1 MTIKNNLTNLV
12 NARKEIIKAINNNGG
27 ICPENTKLS
36 QIPPYI
42 DGSNPI
48 SSSCV
53 WSGSAATLQEIY
65 DGIKIFTLQWNA
77 QYGGNTSIEIPGPYI
92 SPSGKGIPKGG
103 FYFISPYSNLI
114 KAKISADHASFV
126 FTSSYVLHD
135 WLICRGKHYLSF
147 DTTAMSNYPTADARW
162 TYGASMFYIRA
173 QKFNHVWWSKGLDVA
188 TTIEKDSVCII
199 GYSGTNKNM
208 YRYVKILDNNN
219 NEVAKI
225 ESTQFDSETTITT
238 MKVMVKKGYT
248 IVNHN
253 GGSFALCLW

>member
-48 SSSCV
+48 SSSCT
-53 WSGSAATLQEIY
+53 WTGSAATLQEIY
-65 DGIKIFTLQWNA
+65 DGIKIFTIYWNA

-103 FYFISPYSNLI
+103 FYFIFPYSNLI

-135 WLICRGKHYLSF
+135 WLICRDKKHYLSF

-162 TYGASMFYIRA
+162 TYSASMFYIRA
-173 QKFNHVWWSKGLDVA
+173 QNLNHVWWSKGLDIS
-188 TTIEKDSVCII
+188 TKIEKDSVCIV
-199 GYSGTNKNM
+199 GYYMVYK
-208 YRYVKILDNNN
+208 RYACIKILDNNS
-219 NEVAKI
+219 NEVARI
-225 ESTQFDSETTITT
+225 ESTSVEDAIKIKT

-248 IVNHN
+248 IVNQN
-253 GGSFALCLW
+253 ASAFALCLW